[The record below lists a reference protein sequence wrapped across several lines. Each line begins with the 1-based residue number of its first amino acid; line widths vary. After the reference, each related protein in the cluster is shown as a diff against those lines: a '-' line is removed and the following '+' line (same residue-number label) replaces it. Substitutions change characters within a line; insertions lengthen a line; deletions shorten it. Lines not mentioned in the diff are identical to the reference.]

1 MMTLEILIYELL
13 HMLENDVLRGERIND
28 WDDDNARNDDIGQQ
42 HQSKHP
48 LSSFTCED
56 DFTYYIHKT
65 KTIL

>member
-1 MMTLEILIYELL
+1 
-13 HMLENDVLRGERIND
+13 MLENDVLRGERIND